1 MPASTWQQRL
11 ARERSRL
18 RGPLSAHQLLR
29 RLAARGYAR
38 LARMELPEV
47 GPGVTFSP
55 SAVVIGTGNVHIGAD
70 SNINWHVRLNTT
82 GDGVLRVGSRV
93 WIGPHCVLSASRAPL
108 TVGDDVLFAG
118 NCFVSTARHAF
129 EGEGPVRFQGSAG
142 HAPVTIEDGAWL
154 ASNVVVLPGVTV
166 GGGAVVGANSVV
178 TEDVP
183 PRSVVVGAPA
193 RVVRSF

>member
-1 MPASTWQQRL
+1 MSAPTWQQRL
-11 ARERSRL
+11 ASERSRL

-29 RLAARGYAR
+29 RLCARAYAQ

-47 GPGVTFSP
+47 GPGVTFAP
-55 SAVVIGTGNVHIGAD
+55 SAVVNGSGNVHIGAD
-70 SNINWHVRLNTT
+70 TNINAQVRLNTS
-82 GDGVLRVGSRV
+82 GNGVLRLGRRV
-93 WIGPHCVLSASRAPL
+93 WVGPQCTLNASRAEL
-108 TVGDDVLFAG
+108 TVGDDVLLAG

-129 EGEGPVRFQGSAG
+129 EGEGPVRSQGGAG
-142 HAPVTIEDGAWL
+142 HAPVTIGDGAWL
-154 ASNVVVLPGVTV
+154 ASNVVVMPGVSV

-183 PRSVVVGAPA
+183 PRSVAVGAPA

>member
-1 MPASTWQQRL
+1 MSALTWQKRL

-29 RLAARGYAR
+29 RLAARAYAQLAR
-38 LARMELPEV
+38 LELPEV

-55 SAVVIGTGNVHIGAD
+55 GAVVNGTGNVRIGAQ
-70 SNINWHVRLNTT
+70 SNINTQVRLNTN
-82 GDGVLRVGSRV
+82 GDGVLRLGRRVWVGPGCVLNASRV
-93 WIGPHCVLSASRAPL
+93 PL

-129 EGEGPVRFQGSAG
+129 EGEGAVRFQGSAG

-183 PRSVVVGAPA
+183 PRSVAVGAPA